1 MSSKPVSSI
10 GILGMGNFGS
20 FVASQI
26 PPSMTVKCYDT
37 NPERHRAGLALD
49 TFAEVCAADVIIL
62 AVPLVAYPTMLSRLR
77 PLLRS
82 ETLVVDACSVKE
94 KPQALFTE
102 LLPGHTN
109 VLLTHPLFGPQS
121 AAYGLFGQHLIV
133 TKQSGERAMQVVD
146 FCRTTLGLTVSVISS
161 KEHDEIMA
169 QVHALTFFVARTL
182 SEMGLQDTPFI
193 TPSYKMITDLVAF
206 DQSHSNELFATI
218 ELGNA
223 HAAVVRDAFLQSV
236 KSVHRGLSRKDLSR

>member
-1 MSSKPVSSI
+1 MSGKVVSSV
-10 GILGMGNFGS
+10 GILGMGSFGS

-26 PPSMTVKCYDT
+26 SPSMTVRCYDT
-37 NPERHRAGLALD
+37 NSERHRARLTLD
-49 TFAEVCAADVIIL
+49 TFAEVCASDIVIL
-62 AVPLVAYPTMLSRLR
+62 AVPLAAYPTVLSRLR

-82 ETLVVDACSVKE
+82 ETLVIDVCSVKE
-94 KPQALFTE
+94 KPQALFAE
-102 LLPGHTN
+102 LLPDHTN

-121 AAYGLFGQHLIV
+121 AAHGLFGQHLIV
-133 TKQSGERAMQVVD
+133 TKQSGKRAMQAVD
-146 FCRTTLGLTVSVISS
+146 FCRTTLGLTVSVLSS

-182 SEMGLQDTPFI
+182 REMGLQHTPFA

-206 DQSHSNELFATI
+206 DQSHTDELFATI

-223 HAAVVRDAFLQSV
+223 HAAIVRDAFLQSV
-236 KSVHRGLSRKDLSR
+236 ERVHRKLSRKGTSR